1 MSQRGKKHFTSHLL
15 ISVLA
20 ILLIYPLL
28 WMVAS
33 SLKPA
38 SEIFTS
44 FSLIP
49 SKIIWESYVKGWIG
63 YGKNS
68 FSLFFI
74 NTFILIIPIVF
85 LTLIS
90 SIVVAYG
97 FARFNFLFKKV
108 FFALMLSS
116 LMLPTTVI
124 IIPRYILFR
133 NLGWLDTYLPFYVPA
148 LFAGSSF
155 FIFML
160 VQFLRGIPKELDE
173 SAVIDGCN
181 SFQIL
186 IKILIPLCK
195 PALFSVALL
204 EFIWRWNDF
213 FNSLI
218 YISSVTKYPL
228 ALGLRIALDTSTAV
242 NWNEILAM
250 SVVTMIP
257 PVILF
262 AFTQKYF
269 VEGITT
275 TGLKG

>member
-1 MSQRGKKHFTSHLL
+1 MSHQIKNTILNHFLMVLL
-15 ISVLA
+15 GLV
-20 ILLIYPLL
+20 LIYPLL
-28 WMVAS
+28 WMFVS

-49 SKIIWESYVKGWIG
+49 SKIVWESYIKGWVG
-63 YGKNS
+63 YGKHS
-68 FSLFFI
+68 FSLFFG
-74 NTFILIIPIVF
+74 NTFFLVIPTIF
-85 LTLIS
+85 FTLLS

-97 FARFNFLFKKV
+97 FARFKFIFKKV
-108 FFALMLSS
+108 LFALMLSS
-116 LMLPTTVI
+116 LMLPATVI
-124 IIPRYILFR
+124 VIPRYILFR
-133 NLGWLDTYLPFYVPA
+133 NLGWLDSYLPFYIPA

-186 IKILIPLCK
+186 VRILIPLCK

-242 NWNEILAM
+242 TWNEVLAM
-250 SVVTMIP
+250 SVVTMVP
-257 PVILF
+257 PVLVF
-262 AFTQKYF
+262 ACAQNYF

-275 TGLKG
+275 TGIKG

>member
-1 MSQRGKKHFTSHLL
+1 MMRRSLPKIILHIL
-15 ISVLA
+15 ISLLA
-20 ILLIYPLL
+20 LLLIYPLL
-28 WMVAS
+28 WMLAS

-38 SEIFTS
+38 SEIFSS
-44 FSLIP
+44 FGLIP
-49 SKIIWESYVKGWIG
+49 SKVIWESYVNGWVG
-63 YGKNS
+63 YGRHS
-68 FSLFFI
+68 FSLFFA
-74 NTFILIIPIVF
+74 NTFILIVPTVF
-85 LTLIS
+85 FTLLS

-97 FARFNFLFKKV
+97 FARFNFIFKKV
-108 FFALMLSS
+108 FFALMLST
-116 LMLPTTVI
+116 LMLPATVI
-124 IIPRYILFR
+124 IIPRYLLFR
-133 NLGWLDTYLPFYVPA
+133 NLGWLDTYMPFWIPA

-181 SFQIL
+181 SLQIL
-186 IKILIPLCK
+186 IRILIPLCK

-228 ALGLRIALDTSTAV
+228 ALGLRISLDTSTAV
-242 NWNEILAM
+242 TWNEVLAM

-257 PVILF
+257 PVVLF
-262 AFTQKYF
+262 AFTQNYF
-269 VEGITT
+269 VEGIAT